1 MKPNKKQNNSAGS
14 LFDPIFLGELKYYTL
29 RGIPWTTAKYG
40 KLLFGEERKL
50 VRKAIGEL
58 IQSDYNAY
66 PLC

>member
-1 MKPNKKQNNSAGS
+1 MKANQKQNISAGT
-14 LFDPIFLGELKYYTL
+14 LFDPIFLGELKYYNL
-29 RGIPWTTAKYG
+29 RGLPWTTAKYG

-50 VRKAIGEL
+50 VRKAIVEL

>member
-1 MKPNKKQNNSAGS
+1 MNSNQKQNISNGP
-14 LFDPIFLGELKYYTL
+14 LFDPIFLGELKYSDL

-40 KLLFGEERKL
+40 KLLFGEERIL
-50 VRKAIGEL
+50 VRKAISEL

>member
-1 MKPNKKQNNSAGS
+1 MNSKQKQDISYGP
-14 LFDPIFLGELKYYTL
+14 LFDPIFLGELKYYNL
-29 RGIPWTTAKYG
+29 RGLPWTTAKYG

-50 VRKAIGEL
+50 VRKAICEL

>member
-1 MKPNKKQNNSAGS
+1 MKPNQKQNNSAGP

>member
-1 MKPNKKQNNSAGS
+1 MNPNKKQNISEGP
-14 LFDPIFLGELKYYTL
+14 LFDPIFLGELKYYNL
-29 RGIPWTTAKYG
+29 RGLPWTTAKYG

-50 VRKAIGEL
+50 VRKAIVEL

>member
-1 MKPNKKQNNSAGS
+1 MNSKQKQNIFKRP

-50 VRKAIGEL
+50 VRKAICEL

>member
-1 MKPNKKQNNSAGS
+1 MKANQKQNISDGT

-29 RGIPWTTAKYG
+29 RDLPWTTAKYG

>member
-1 MKPNKKQNNSAGS
+1 MKANQKQNISDS
-14 LFDPIFLGELKYYTL
+14 TLFDPIFAGELKYYNL
-29 RGIPWTTAKYG
+29 RGLPWTTAKYG

-50 VRKAIGEL
+50 VRKAIVEL

>member
-1 MKPNKKQNNSAGS
+1 MNSNQKQNIFKRP

-50 VRKAIGEL
+50 VRKAIVEL

>member
-1 MKPNKKQNNSAGS
+1 MKANQKQNISDGT
-14 LFDPIFLGELKYYTL
+14 LFDPIFVGELKYYKL
-29 RGIPWTTAKYG
+29 QGLPWTTAKYG

-50 VRKAIGEL
+50 VRKAIVEL